1 MPIIEFGV
9 RPDILQFQL
18 ASGAADIAD
27 PRREPEYIERN
38 ILEGIGVKIFPSYYI
53 TKYLS
58 FIFVVYYC
66 TIFSAF

>member
-27 PRREPEYIERN
+27 PRREPEFIERN
-38 ILEGIGVKIFPSYYI
+38 ILEGKGV
-53 TKYLS
+53 
-58 FIFVVYYC
+58 
-66 TIFSAF
+66 